1 MHKTP
6 LISIVMP
13 CHNGAAHV
21 AKSVLSVLDQTH
33 KHFELIVVD
42 DGSVDESLKVLDSF
56 DDQRIKV
63 FSQSHSGVSRARNYG
78 ISKAEGKYIAFL
90 DSDDTWEASFL
101 ERMAASLELNPD
113 AALAYCG
120 WQNLGVEGGRGDPF
134 IPPDYETPEKPALLL
149 MENRWPIHAALTR
162 SEFVRKAGGFD
173 ERFIIGEDYLLWL
186 RIACFNRITR
196 VPEVLAY
203 YHHHGGVQATKN
215 KMRRAREVWLVK
227 RTFLKEF
234 PELVRKLGR
243 KKVRKITHGS
253 LLELGYV
260 YYWKRDLPVA
270 RSIFRIVM
278 RHGYGSFKD
287 WVYMLP
293 ALLPQWL
300 HNQLILSLSKSD
312 GDNK

>member
-1 MHKTP
+1 MPKTP

-21 AKSVLSVLDQTH
+21 AKSVLSVLGQTH
-33 KHFELIVVD
+33 KNFELIVID
-42 DGSVDESLKVLDSF
+42 DGSVDDSLKVLNSF
-56 DDQRIKV
+56 EDQRVKV
-63 FSQSHSGVSRARNYG
+63 FSQPHSGVSRARNYG
-78 ISKAEGKYIAFL
+78 ISKALGEYIAFL

-120 WQNLGVEGGRGDPF
+120 WQNLGVEGGRGEPF

-173 ERFIIGEDYLLWL
+173 ERFVIGEDYLLWL
-186 RIACFNRITR
+186 RIACFNSITR
-196 VPEVLAY
+196 VSEVLAY
-203 YHHHGGVQATKN
+203 YHHHGGVQATKDR
-215 KMRRAREVWLVK
+215 MRHAKSWLVK
-227 RTFLKEF
+227 RTFLREF
-234 PELVRKLGR
+234 PGLARKLGR
-243 KKVRKITHGS
+243 KKVREITHGS

-278 RHGYGSFKD
+278 RHGYGSIKD
-287 WVYMLP
+287 WIYMLP
-293 ALLPQWL
+293 ALLPRWL
-300 HNQLILSLSKSD
+300 HNQLILLLSKSD
-312 GDNK
+312 GNNK